1 MPITNPIYN
10 TIMAVAAGLALVLLV
25 VMAFHI
31 SRGRWIVREAWAAAF
46 VALGAILT
54 FTGGVMTVTWPLEP
68 PTQFDNIVFGEP
80 CLALGVMLLIGAY
93 LLGSR
98 RFWPDDTG
106 GVAAGTEI
114 VGAEAVRKLWWR
126 LAALVHPLSWFA
138 GVMGLG
144 LFGIAAAGI
153 QYQLFAAP
161 PSEPISGKF
170 SNHPLLEA
178 TFISTLYALMGIGC
192 VLLPVALTRRRELRD
207 DILWRVIGAC
217 WLIAGLVWIAFGAL
231 NYFTHIGLIV
241 NNNK

>member
-25 VMAFHI
+25 VMVFHI

-46 VALGAILT
+46 VVLGAILT

-80 CLALGVMLLIGAY
+80 CLALGVMLLVGAY

-98 RFWPDDTG
+98 RFWPDDAG
-106 GVAAGTEI
+106 GGAGGSVA
-114 VGAEAVRKLWWR
+114 GAEAVRESWWR
-126 LAALVHPLSWFA
+126 LVALVSPLSWFA
-138 GVMGLG
+138 GAMGLG

-161 PSEPISGKF
+161 PSEPISGEF
-170 SNHPLLEA
+170 ANHPLLEA

-192 VLLPVALTRRRELRD
+192 VLLPVALTRRRELKQD
-207 DILWRVIGAC
+207 VLWRVIAVC
-217 WLIAGLVWIAFGAL
+217 WLVAGVVWIAFGAL

-241 NNNK
+241 NENK

>member
-46 VALGAILT
+46 VVLGTILT

-80 CLALGVMLLIGAY
+80 CLALGVMLLVGAY

-98 RFWPDDTG
+98 RFWPVDVG
-106 GVAAGTEI
+106 GVARASGPGT
-114 VGAEAVRKLWWR
+114 EAVRELWSR
-126 LAALVHPLSWFA
+126 LATLIHPLSWFA
-138 GVMGLG
+138 GAMGLG

-161 PSEPISGKF
+161 PSEPISGEF
-170 SNHPLLEA
+170 ANHPLLEA
-178 TFISTLYALMGIGC
+178 IFISTLYALMGIGC
-192 VLLPVALTRRRELRD
+192 VLLPVALTRRRELTQ
-207 DILWRVIGAC
+207 DILWRVIGVC
-217 WLIAGLVWIAFGAL
+217 WLVAGVVWVGFGAL

-241 NNNK
+241 NENK